1 MEMISAEYLSALGS
15 IVILDLILGGDNAI
29 IIGIAAHRLDEK
41 TKKKVIF
48 YGILAA
54 LLIRTIMTF
63 MAVGL
68 LKIPFLQCLGGL
80 LLIPVAI
87 KLNEMGHEKTT
98 IASGNTFFEAIKI
111 ILIADALMGI
121 DNVLAVAGASGG
133 DFSLIL
139 LGLII
144 SIPILIWGSQFLSK
158 MLNRFKILIK
168 LGAAVVAWTAGRMVI
183 NDPIVGMYFKNE
195 IWGSSFLLPLL
206 SVIFVMGVILY
217 KELKNKYE

>member
-1 MEMISAEYLSALGS
+1 MEMVSAEYLSALGS

-54 LLIRTIMTF
+54 LIIRTIMTV

-80 LLIPVAI
+80 LLVPVAI
-87 KLNEMGHEKTT
+87 KLNEMGHGKTT

-121 DNVLAVAGASGG
+121 DNVLAVAGASDG

-144 SIPILIWGSQFLSK
+144 SIPILIWGSQFISN

-168 LGAAVVAWTAGRMVI
+168 LGAAVLAWTAGRMVI
-183 NDPIVGMYFKNE
+183 NDPIVGMYLKNE

-206 SVIFVMGVILY
+206 SVIFVMSIILY
-217 KELKNKYE
+217 KELKHKYE